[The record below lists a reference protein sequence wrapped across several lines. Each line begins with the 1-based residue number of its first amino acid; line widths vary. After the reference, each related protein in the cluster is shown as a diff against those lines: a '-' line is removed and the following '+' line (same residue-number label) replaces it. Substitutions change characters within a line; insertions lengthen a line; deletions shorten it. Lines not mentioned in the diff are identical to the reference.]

1 MRIGIAQ
8 IDSRPGDFDRTC
20 ERMLAY
26 SKVAAERDVDLLIF
40 PSLVLT
46 GIEGVRQ
53 ADQLPFLHDLCA

>member
-8 IDSRPGDFDRTC
+8 IDSRPGDFDKTC

-40 PSLVLT
+40 PSLALT
-46 GIEGVRQ
+46 
-53 ADQLPFLHDLCA
+53 